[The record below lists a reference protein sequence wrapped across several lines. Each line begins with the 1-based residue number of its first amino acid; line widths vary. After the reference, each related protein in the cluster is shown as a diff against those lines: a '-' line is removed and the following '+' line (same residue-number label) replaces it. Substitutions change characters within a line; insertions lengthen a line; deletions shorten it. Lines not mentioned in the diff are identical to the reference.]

1 MSHVVRRMTLIERG
15 LTGTKEQHR
24 KKIDVLSSTILET
37 SKNSRDTVRI
47 VFRPLKRKE
56 ARYSGCG
63 VHRYRNTQMLQMHFT
78 KLLCIAHMTSK
89 ARFKDR

>member
-1 MSHVVRRMTLIERG
+1 MIERG

-63 VHRYRNTQMLQMHFT
+63 VDLSSM
-78 KLLCIAHMTSK
+78 
-89 ARFKDR
+89 ARASVVLETPVVGDSHVVLVAI